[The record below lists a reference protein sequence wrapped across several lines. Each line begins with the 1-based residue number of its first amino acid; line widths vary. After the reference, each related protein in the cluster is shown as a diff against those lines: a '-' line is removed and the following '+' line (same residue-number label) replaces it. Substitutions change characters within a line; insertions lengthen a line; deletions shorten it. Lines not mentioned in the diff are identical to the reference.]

1 MGQRIGKAS
10 FEEDAKPFLNL
21 PAHAINSVWTTFNL
35 SAEGWGLRLVDFVG
49 VCAPLG
55 NVLGLDDPAMQ
66 LKAEAMFALLDT
78 DGNGIVDALEF
89 MATLVRS
96 PLPWFLSSRSEGVT
110 GQGSEWRF
118 CVLLLMVVVVVVMVV
133 VVLGMG
139 GDASN
144 ADGADV
150 KRKNSNRS
158 AQMLTVSPPFLC
170 TSLGPGLPACPP
182 ACLPDS
188 TPPCLLACQGMLSA
202 MDMPDKMRFVF
213 TVYDFG
219 ESGTL
224 LADEVT
230 LAVKSTVEGLCK
242 VSKLP
247 PPSIA
252 ECEVNQK

>member
-118 CVLLLMVVVVVVMVV
+118 CVLLLMVVVVVVEFV
-133 VVLGMG
+133 
-139 GDASN
+139 
-144 ADGADV
+144 
-150 KRKNSNRS
+150 
-158 AQMLTVSPPFLC
+158 PPW
-170 TSLGPGLPACPP
+170 
-182 ACLPDS
+182 
-188 TPPCLLACQGMLSA
+188 
-202 MDMPDKMRFVF
+202 
-213 TVYDFG
+213 
-219 ESGTL
+219 
-224 LADEVT
+224 
-230 LAVKSTVEGLCK
+230 
-242 VSKLP
+242 LP
-247 PPSIA
+247 PHSPTPCSSLSPIMLPLLLNVSTA
-252 ECEVNQK
+252 SRLQPPT